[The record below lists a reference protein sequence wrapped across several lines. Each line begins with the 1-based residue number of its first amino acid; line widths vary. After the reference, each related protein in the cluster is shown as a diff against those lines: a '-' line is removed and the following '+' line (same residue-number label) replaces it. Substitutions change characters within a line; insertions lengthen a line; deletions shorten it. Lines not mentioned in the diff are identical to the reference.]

1 MHSCVALSGR
11 PPGLRPPVS
20 RIRDWVEDGRPW
32 TNEPSPQL
40 GPAAGRLTR
49 RSRSKGKL
57 LHLFGGP
64 PAQRLPEDLAKLRLA
79 QPLRKEAKQGGL
91 LDFQVIVARDGM
103 VCQRRR
109 EIRPATRSKKS
120 IGSRPRRHVDECRLQ
135 CGLNLSR
142 SPSFPM
148 TEYSTTLLADWV
160 TVCTAL
166 GRQRTSDLV
175 VAPA

>member
-1 MHSCVALSGR
+1 VDQR
-11 PPGLRPPVS
+11 
-20 RIRDWVEDGRPW
+20 
-32 TNEPSPQL
+32 TEPTTGACSE
-40 GPAAGRLTR
+40 AADEAVKVQRQ
-49 RSRSKGKL
+49 L

-109 EIRPATRSKKS
+109 EIRRATRSKKS

-160 TVCTAL
+160 AVCTAL